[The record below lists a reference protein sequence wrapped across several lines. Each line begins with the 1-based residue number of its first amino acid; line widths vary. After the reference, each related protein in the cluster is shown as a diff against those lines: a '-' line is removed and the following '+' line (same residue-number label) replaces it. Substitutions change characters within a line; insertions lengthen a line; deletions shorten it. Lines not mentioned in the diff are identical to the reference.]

1 MINNFDN
8 LVARCTAMRRRRMIR
23 LSLIITGTILALVA
37 LVALY
42 VQWSILSSVQTPVQ
56 KPSVSKIQPASI
68 TPTALTPTA
77 AQPAPAQQNISY
89 SLPMRD
95 STKVRAFVIQLT
107 SSKSYAD
114 VNATRHRIPSK
125 YLPSLAIYAINGFY
139 TLRYIDIYDRAS
151 LPHAIEY
158 FKSLGFSTPTAYKY
172 NPERVAI
179 SDNAIPK
186 LSTQPPSAAPIVKEV
201 PIPVAPPSS
210 SAPVPVKTLSGNRV
224 FSVQTS
230 TPNTTADFIT
240 VYRSAPK
247 FETALIIAR
256 DFYAQENYVDAA
268 IWAKKAN
275 QLNREAE
282 EAWLLY
288 AKSYY
293 AQGRKAE
300 AINILELYLN
310 YKDSKPASELVRTW
324 KLNSTH

>member
-23 LSLIITGTILALVA
+23 LSLIITGTLLVLVA
-37 LVALY
+37 FAALTI
-42 VQWSILSSVQTPVQ
+42 QWDLLARPKAPNI
-56 KPSVSKIQPASI
+56 KPPAAKIQTASTNTTSAVPALQQQ
-68 TPTALTPTA
+68 PTA
-77 AQPAPAQQNISY
+77 QPVTY

-95 STKVRAFVIQLT
+95 TSKTRSFVIQLT
-107 SSKSYAD
+107 SSKSFAD
-114 VNATRHRIPSK
+114 INASRHKIPSK

-158 FKSLGFSTPTAYKY
+158 FKSLGFSAPTAYKF
-172 NPERVAI
+172 NPERIAI
-179 SDNAIPK
+179 SENNIPK
-186 LSTQPPSAAPIVKEV
+186 LSAIPTSTTPIVNEV
-201 PIPVAPPSS
+201 PIAVAPP
-210 SAPVPVKTLSGNRV
+210 AAVNTTGAKNLSGNRL

-230 TPNTTADFIT
+230 AQSTTADFIT
-240 VYRSAPK
+240 AYRTNPK
-247 FETALIIAR
+247 YETALIIAR
-256 DFYAQENYVDAA
+256 DFYTQENYVDAA

-293 AQGRKAE
+293 AQGRKSE
-300 AINILELYLN
+300 AISILELYLN
-310 YKDSKPASELVRTW
+310 YKDSKAASELVRMW
-324 KLNSTH
+324 KQNSIN

>member
-23 LSLIITGTILALVA
+23 FSLIITGILLALVA

-42 VQWSILSSVQTPVQ
+42 VQWSILTQVQKPAQ
-56 KPSVSKIQPASI
+56 KPSVTKLQPVSV
-68 TPTALTPTA
+68 TPTSVASTA
-77 AQPAPAQQNISY
+77 VQQQNISY
-89 SLPMRD
+89 SLPMQD
-95 STKVRAFVIQLT
+95 STKTRAFVIQLT

-114 VNATRHRIPSK
+114 VNATRHRLPSK

-179 SDNAIPK
+179 SDNAVPK
-186 LSTQPPSAAPIVKEV
+186 LTTQPQSATRLDNEV
-201 PIPVAPPSS
+201 PIPVAPPPS
-210 SAPVPVKTLSGNRV
+210 SAPAPVKTLSGNRV

-230 TPNTTADFIT
+230 TPNTTSDFIT
-240 VYRSAPK
+240 SYRNAPK
-247 FETALIIAR
+247 YETALIIAR

-324 KLNSTH
+324 KQNSIN

>member
-8 LVARCTAMRRRRMIR
+8 LVARCNAMRRRRMIR
-23 LSLIITGTILALVA
+23 LSLFITGAILVLLALI
-37 LVALY
+37 ALY
-42 VQWSILSSVQTPVQ
+42 VQWSILTRPQRPTV
-56 KPSVSKIQPASI
+56 KPSVTKIQPVSVSPIA
-68 TPTALTPTA
+68 TVPA
-77 AQPAPAQQNISY
+77 AVQPATTAHSISY
-89 SLPMRD
+89 SLPTRD
-95 STKVRAFVIQLT
+95 ATKARTYVIQLT

-114 VNATRHRIPSK
+114 VNSTKHKIPVQ
-125 YLPSLAIYAINGFY
+125 YRPSLAIYAINGFY

-158 FKSLGFSTPTAYKY
+158 FKSLGFSAPTAYKY
-172 NPERVAI
+172 NPERIAI
-179 SDNAIPK
+179 SDINIPK
-186 LSTQPPSAAPIVKEV
+186 LGSVAPTSPIINEVPIAVAPPSAAAV
-201 PIPVAPPSS
+201 
-210 SAPVPVKTLSGNRV
+210 SAPVKSLSGNRV

-230 TPNTTADFIT
+230 TQTTTADFISA
-240 VYRSAPK
+240 YRTNPK
-247 FETALIIAR
+247 YETALIIAR

-293 AQGRKAE
+293 AQGRKNE

>member
-23 LSLIITGTILALVA
+23 FSLIITGILLALIA

-42 VQWSILSSVQTPVQ
+42 VQWSILSQVQKPAQ
-56 KPSVSKIQPASI
+56 KPSVTKLQPVSA
-68 TPTALTPTA
+68 TPTSVAPTA
-77 AQPAPAQQNISY
+77 VQQQNISY
-89 SLPMRD
+89 SLPMQD
-95 STKVRAFVIQLT
+95 STKTRAFVIQLT

-114 VNATRHRIPSK
+114 VNATRHRLPSK

-179 SDNAIPK
+179 SDNAVPK
-186 LSTQPPSAAPIVKEV
+186 LTTQPQSATRLDNEV
-201 PIPVAPPSS
+201 PIPVAPPPS
-210 SAPVPVKTLSGNRV
+210 SAPAPVKTLSGNRV

-230 TPNTTADFIT
+230 TPNTTSDFIT
-240 VYRSAPK
+240 SYRNAPK
-247 FETALIIAR
+247 YETALIIAR

-310 YKDSKPASELVRTW
+310 YKDSKPASELVRMW

>member
-1 MINNFDN
+1 MINNFDS
-8 LVARCTAMRRRRMIR
+8 LVARCTAIRRRRMIR
-23 LSLIITGTILALVA
+23 LSFFITGTILVLVA
-37 LVALY
+37 LAALY
-42 VQWSILSSVQTPVQ
+42 LQWSIYAHPQAPKE
-56 KPSVSKIQPASI
+56 KPSVAKKIQPVSLNTTAPVSTVQQQPTLQPI
-68 TPTALTPTA
+68 T
-77 AQPAPAQQNISY
+77 Y

-95 STKVRAFVIQLT
+95 STKARAFVIQLT

-139 TLRYIDIYDRAS
+139 TLRYIDIYERAS

-158 FKSLGFSTPTAYKY
+158 FKTIGFSAPTAYKY

-186 LSTQPPSAAPIVKEV
+186 LTALPPSAAPVANEV
-201 PIPVAPPSS
+201 PIPVAPP
-210 SAPVPVKTLSGNRV
+210 AAAIPVPKTYSGNHL

-230 TPNTTADFIT
+230 TTSTTADFIT
-240 VYRSAPK
+240 AYRSAPK
-247 FETALIIAR
+247 YETALIIAR
-256 DFYAQENYVDAA
+256 DFYTQENYVDAA

-293 AQGRKAE
+293 AQGRKGE

-310 YKDSKPASELVRTW
+310 YKDSKAASELVRTW

>member
-37 LVALY
+37 LAALAI
-42 VQWSILSSVQTPVQ
+42 QWSILSRPKAPKE
-56 KPSVSKIQPASI
+56 KPSAAKIQTVSVNTTSATPAALQ
-68 TPTALTPTA
+68 PTT
-77 AQPAPAQQNISY
+77 AQPLTY

-95 STKVRAFVIQLT
+95 PSKPRSFVVQLT

-114 VNATRHRIPSK
+114 VNSTKHKLPLQHR
-125 YLPSLAIYAINGFY
+125 PSLAIYAINGFY

-172 NPERVAI
+172 NPERIAI
-179 SDNAIPK
+179 SENNIPK
-186 LSTQPPSAAPIVKEV
+186 LSAIPASAAPIVNEV
-201 PIPVAPPSS
+201 PIAIAPP
-210 SAPVPVKTLSGNRV
+210 AAVNNTVAKNLSGNRL

-230 TPNTTADFIT
+230 AQNTTADFIT
-240 VYRSAPK
+240 SYRSKPK
-247 FETALIIAR
+247 YETALIIAR

-293 AQGRKAE
+293 AQGRKSE
-300 AINILELYLN
+300 AISILELYLN
-310 YKDSKPASELVRTW
+310 YKDSKAASELVRTW
-324 KLNSTH
+324 KQNSIN

>member
-8 LVARCTAMRRRRMIR
+8 LVERCSKLRRRRMIR
-23 LSLIITGTILALVA
+23 LSMFITGAILFLIAMA
-37 LVALY
+37 ALY
-42 VQWSILSSVQTPVQ
+42 IQWTMLSQPETPKKLPPIVPKSQYIPATPSTPAVQQLQAP
-56 KPSVSKIQPASI
+56 
-68 TPTALTPTA
+68 LTVV
-77 AQPAPAQQNISY
+77 Y

-95 STKVRAFVIQLT
+95 TSKTRAFIVQLT
-107 SSKSYAD
+107 SSKSFAD
-114 VNATRHRIPSK
+114 INASRHKIPSK

-158 FKSLGFSTPTAYKY
+158 FKSLGFSSPTAYKY
-172 NPERVAI
+172 NPERIAI
-179 SDNAIPK
+179 SEQNIPK
-186 LSTQPPSAAPIVKEV
+186 LSAIPTSMAPITNEI
-201 PIPVAPPSS
+201 PIPVAPPA
-210 SAPVPVKTLSGNRV
+210 APIAAPAKNLSGNRL

-230 TPNTTADFIT
+230 TQNTTADFIT
-240 VYRSAPK
+240 AYRSNPK
-247 FETALIIAR
+247 YETALIIAR
-256 DFYAQENYVDAA
+256 EFYTQENFVDSA

-293 AQGRKAE
+293 AQGRKSE

-310 YKDSKPASELVRTW
+310 YKDSKTASELVRTW
-324 KLNSTH
+324 KLNSTN

>member
-23 LSLIITGTILALVA
+23 LSLIITGTLLVLVA
-37 LVALY
+37 FAALTI
-42 VQWSILSSVQTPVQ
+42 QWDLLSRPKTPNV
-56 KPSVSKIQPASI
+56 KPSAAKIQTASTNTTSTVPALQQQ
-68 TPTALTPTA
+68 PTA
-77 AQPAPAQQNISY
+77 QPVTY

-95 STKVRAFVIQLT
+95 TSKTRSFIIQLT
-107 SSKSYAD
+107 SSKSFAD
-114 VNATRHRIPSK
+114 INASRHKIPSK

-158 FKSLGFSTPTAYKY
+158 FKSLGFSAPTAYKF
-172 NPERVAI
+172 NPERIAI
-179 SDNAIPK
+179 SENNIPK
-186 LSTQPPSAAPIVKEV
+186 LSAIPTSTTPIVNEV
-201 PIPVAPPSS
+201 PIAVAPP
-210 SAPVPVKTLSGNRV
+210 AAVNTTGAKNLSGNRL

-230 TPNTTADFIT
+230 AQSTTADFIT
-240 VYRSAPK
+240 AYRTNPK
-247 FETALIIAR
+247 YETALIIAR
-256 DFYAQENYVDAA
+256 DFYTQENYVDAA

-293 AQGRKAE
+293 AQGRKSE
-300 AINILELYLN
+300 AISILELYLN
-310 YKDSKPASELVRTW
+310 YKDSKAASELVRTW
-324 KLNSTH
+324 KQNSIN

>member
-23 LSLIITGTILALVA
+23 LSLIITGTLLVLVA
-37 LVALY
+37 FAALTI
-42 VQWSILSSVQTPVQ
+42 QWDLLARPKAPNI
-56 KPSVSKIQPASI
+56 KPPAAKIQTASTNTTSAIPALQQQ
-68 TPTALTPTA
+68 PTA
-77 AQPAPAQQNISY
+77 QPVTY

-95 STKVRAFVIQLT
+95 TSKTRSFVIQLT
-107 SSKSYAD
+107 SSKSFAD
-114 VNATRHRIPSK
+114 INASRHKIPSK

-158 FKSLGFSTPTAYKY
+158 FKSLGFSAPTAYKF
-172 NPERVAI
+172 NPERIAI
-179 SDNAIPK
+179 SENNIPK
-186 LSTQPPSAAPIVKEV
+186 LSAIPTSTTPIVNEV
-201 PIPVAPPSS
+201 PIAVAPP
-210 SAPVPVKTLSGNRV
+210 AAVNTTGAKNLSGNRL

-230 TPNTTADFIT
+230 AQSTTADFIT
-240 VYRSAPK
+240 AYRTNPK
-247 FETALIIAR
+247 YETALIIAR
-256 DFYAQENYVDAA
+256 DFYTQENYVDAA

-293 AQGRKAE
+293 AQGRKSE
-300 AINILELYLN
+300 AISILELYLN
-310 YKDSKPASELVRTW
+310 YKDSKAASELVRTW
-324 KLNSTH
+324 KQNSIN